1 METQN
6 NILHKD
12 LVFGNLSDK
21 IINSAVKVH
30 KKIGPGFKENIYEK
44 AVMIELEK
52 KDIKF
57 INQAV
62 IKLNY
67 EGILLGNQRV
77 DFLVED
83 KIILELKA
91 VSEINSI
98 HKAQMISYLK
108 TANKKVGLLLNFA
121 KPILEIKRLVN

>member
-1 METQN
+1 METRN
-6 NILHKD
+6 NTVHKD
-12 LVFGNLSDK
+12 LVFGDLSDK
-21 IINSAVKVH
+21 IINLAVKVH

-44 AVMIELEK
+44 AVMIEFEK

-62 IKLNY
+62 VKVNY
-67 EGILLGNQRV
+67 EGTLLGNQRV

-121 KPILEIKRLVN
+121 KSILEIKRLVN